1 MDPLEKFVVENR
13 EAFNVAKPPK
23 EVWENL
29 DSQIS
34 ALKIKSRH
42 NLILRWT
49 ATAAAAVLIFASA
62 WFLNDLR
69 DRRLHQSGIK
79 QPQAIAMID
88 ELQEAEAFYEARI
101 NQSKTRLAS
110 YSTQHP
116 ELLEEINNDLEQLSL
131 VYEELKN
138 DLDDHAANQEIIEAM
153 IQNYRLRL
161 GILEQIL
168 AQLIEKNE
176 TQAIQSNHYEI

>member
-1 MDPLEKFVVENR
+1 
-13 EAFNVAKPPK
+13 
-23 EVWENL
+23 
-29 DSQIS
+29 
-34 ALKIKSRH
+34 
-42 NLILRWT
+42 
-49 ATAAAAVLIFASA
+49 
-62 WFLNDLR
+62 
-69 DRRLHQSGIK
+69 
-79 QPQAIAMID
+79 
-88 ELQEAEAFYEARI
+88 
-101 NQSKTRLAS
+101 
-110 YSTQHP
+110 
-116 ELLEEINNDLEQLSL
+116 

>member
-1 MDPLEKFVVENR
+1 
-13 EAFNVAKPPK
+13 
-23 EVWENL
+23 
-29 DSQIS
+29 
-34 ALKIKSRH
+34 
-42 NLILRWT
+42 
-49 ATAAAAVLIFASA
+49 
-62 WFLNDLR
+62 
-69 DRRLHQSGIK
+69 
-79 QPQAIAMID
+79 QPQGIAMIH

-116 ELLEEINNDLEQLSL
+116 ELLEEINNDLEQLSQ